1 MFTQNIVQCSV
12 SCPEVIF
19 DSRIVFAILSSLFEA
34 KTWRA
39 SAYCVIV
46 TLELIAV
53 QRSFIYK
60 LNRRGTNT
68 IPWVTSLTTFI
79 QFD

>member
-1 MFTQNIVQCSV
+1 MLTQIVVQCSV
-12 SCPEVIF
+12 SCPETTF

-39 SAYCVIV
+39 SAYCIIV
-46 TLELIAV
+46 TLESIAV

-60 LNRRGTNT
+60 LNKRGTNT
-68 IPWVTSLTTFI
+68 ILWGYISDNIFSV
-79 QFD
+79 